1 MLSCCWNP
9 DGKGSPARLTGE
21 GRRWGKAISQYS
33 LLRGSRLLSQERGAA
48 PKLQRRD
55 KGQGPSV
62 SRTPSSP
69 TLKAL
74 PHPSPTCQDP
84 RTREEAEKTAW
95 GRGEG
100 GLNLFCRTLAETI
113 WAEDMD
119 AMLWRALSLETWSW
133 GGEEPC
139 EASARPETGWRP
151 ASGALSQALAPTCT
165 SSL

>member
-1 MLSCCWNP
+1 M
-9 DGKGSPARLTGE
+9 
-21 GRRWGKAISQYS
+21 SQYS

-55 KGQGPSV
+55 KGQGPSA
-62 SRTPSSP
+62 SRTPTSP

-74 PHPSPTCQDP
+74 PQPSPTSQDH
-84 RTREEAEKTAW
+84 RTREEVEKTAW

-139 EASARPETGWRP
+139 EA
-151 ASGALSQALAPTCT
+151 
-165 SSL
+165 

>member
-1 MLSCCWNP
+1 M
-9 DGKGSPARLTGE
+9 
-21 GRRWGKAISQYS
+21 SQYS

-62 SRTPSSP
+62 SRTPTSP

-74 PHPSPTCQDP
+74 PHPSPIFQDH
-84 RTREEAEKTAW
+84 RTREEVEKTAW

-139 EASARPETGWRP
+139 EAYARPETGWVP
-151 ASGALSQALAPTCT
+151 ASGAPSQAPSPKCT